1 MPEIAEVVLT
11 SQYLTTKLKNRY
23 ITGIHV
29 TAGKYTHQTL
39 EGKDLGRLSGSAK
52 GKPKIEVYDKD
63 KKKGSGG
70 LITPAKVR
78 LFLC

>member
-1 MPEIAEVVLT
+1 M
-11 SQYLTTKLKNRY
+11 
-23 ITGIHV
+23 V
-29 TAGKYTHQTL
+29 TIFCVIILGQLEARLRAL

-63 KKKGSGG
+63 KKSGSGG

-78 LFLC
+78 LFEFIVQLSCGLDYFA